1 MTPEQTVESI
11 KNIAKTI
18 REASARMRENST
30 NPTSKR
36 RNLWNYRSS
45 SWSCLRGTWYY
56 KRFERKWSYQ
66 EIASAVEERTM
77 VAHETVQSVR
87 DVIRET
93 VETAPQTAML

>member
-36 RNLWNYRSS
+36 RNL
-45 SWSCLRGTWYY
+45 
-56 KRFERKWSYQ
+56 
-66 EIASAVEERTM
+66 
-77 VAHETVQSVR
+77 
-87 DVIRET
+87 
-93 VETAPQTAML
+93 